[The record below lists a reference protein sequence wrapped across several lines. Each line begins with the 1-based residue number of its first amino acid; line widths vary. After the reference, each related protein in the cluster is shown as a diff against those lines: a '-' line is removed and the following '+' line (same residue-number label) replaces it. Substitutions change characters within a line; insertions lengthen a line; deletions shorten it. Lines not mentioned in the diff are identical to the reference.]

1 MLFIDHTHMF
11 RSSSATIL
19 RVYSIKEYMEK
30 FVILQHASVHTEFK
44 YFKAVY
50 KHVRKKEKFSLEV
63 VFIRLC
69 IRLKWWDL

>member
-30 FVILQHASVHTEFK
+30 FV
-44 YFKAVY
+44 
-50 KHVRKKEKFSLEV
+50 
-63 VFIRLC
+63 
-69 IRLKWWDL
+69 